1 MLKKTTR
8 ISRALIPPLLV
19 IAPGL
24 CFAQVD
30 TSKWLC
36 ESCPFEE
43 GYRAEVDA
51 GGTYVSDD
59 AARFGNGTGYDEDGG
74 YVNVDGQGRYASDG
88 YRLDW
93 YAEDLGLDSRVFE
106 IDGGKQGV
114 FGFNLGYRKLPYRR
128 FDTTESVF
136 LSTESDTIT
145 LPAGWVTAGTTTAM
159 TELASSLHGEDVYT
173 DRETFDVG
181 GHWKPGAGFRLYAD
195 YKHRTREG
203 IDITGGSGF
212 TQSTLLPRWIDYET
226 DQVDAGI
233 QYSTDRGSVTLAYYG
248 SDFSNNNSSMTW
260 DTPFTSA
267 PGAEQLRMAMAPG
280 NEFQQI
286 SLSGAYR
293 VNTWDTLVAF
303 TLAAGNGDQD
313 EAFLP
318 YTINPNVNSMSLPLS
333 NLDGDVDTTNYS
345 LTVTSR
351 PIPKGR
357 VKFSYRHDERDNN
370 TRQSDWNRVIVDLL
384 NSGEIEQNLPY
395 SYERDTFNLSGELL
409 LWDGVRLSAG
419 WDHKELDRDFQEVA
433 EHEIDDGW
441 GQVRWRPTNWL
452 DLRVKG
458 GAEERDIDRYDESV
472 AVNLGQNPLMRK
484 YYLAYRYRSYGELVA
499 SITPVDTPWSLN
511 TTMLIADDRYNKSQL
526 GLTDSEEVRVT
537 LDANWAISSNA
548 SLYVLLGQERIDA
561 FQLGSEQFDVW
572 DWSAK
577 HNDDFDH
584 YGTGFVWRQA
594 DGKYELRFDYSRGEG
609 ETRIDYFSLSGGQSR
624 MPKLESTL
632 DSAMLEAVYRWNERL
647 DATFDVRYESFEL
660 DDYTLISQTT
670 LPTLLTLDARPYDYD
685 VWAVGIGFRYS
696 FGGGEI
702 TLAD

>member
-30 TSKWLC
+30 TSDWLC

-51 GGTYVSDD
+51 GGTYVSDTS
-59 AARFGNGTGYDEDGG
+59 ARFGNGTGYDEDGG
-74 YVNVDGQGRYASDG
+74 YANVDGRGRYVSDG

-93 YAEDLGLDSRVFE
+93 YGEDLGLDSRVVE
-106 IDGGKQGV
+106 IDGGKQGL

-136 LSTESDTIT
+136 LSTESDTLT
-145 LPAGWVTAGTTTAM
+145 LPAGWVTAATTTAM
-159 TELASSLHGEDVYT
+159 TELASSLHGDDIYT

-181 GHWKPGAGFRLYAD
+181 GHWDPGAGIRLYAD
-195 YKHRTREG
+195 YQHQSRDG

-212 TQSTLLPRWIDYET
+212 TQATLLPRRVDNDT
-226 DQVDAGI
+226 DQVDVGI
-233 QYSTDRGSVTLAYYG
+233 QYGTDRGSVTLAYYY
-248 SDFSNNNSSMTW
+248 SDFTNNNSSMTW
-260 DTPFTSA
+260 DTPFTSS

-280 NEFQQI
+280 NDFQQI

-293 VNTWDTLVAF
+293 LNTWDTLIAVS
-303 TLAAGNGDQD
+303 LAVGNGEQD

-318 YTINPNVNSMSLPLS
+318 YTINPNVSSMPLPLN
-333 NLDGDVDTTNYS
+333 NLDGDVDTSNYS
-345 LTVTSR
+345 LAITSR
-351 PIPKGR
+351 PIPTAR
-357 VKFSYRHDERDNN
+357 IKFSYRYDERDNN
-370 TRQSDWNRVIVDLL
+370 TQQSDWDRVIVDLFD
-384 NSGEIEQNLPY
+384 SGEIEQNLPY
-395 SYERDTFNLSGELL
+395 SYHRNTFSLSGELL

-419 WDHKELDRDFQEVA
+419 WDHKELDRNYQEVA

-472 AVNLGQNPLMRK
+472 AVSFGQNPLMRK
-484 YYLAYRYRSYGELVA
+484 YNLAYRYRNYGELVA
-499 SITPVDTPWSLN
+499 SIVPVDSPISVN
-511 TTMLIADDRYNKSQL
+511 TTMMIADDRYNKSQL

-548 SLYVLLGQERIDA
+548 SLYVLYGHETIDA
-561 FQLGSEQFDVW
+561 FQLGSEQFGDQ

-577 HNDDFDH
+577 HDDDFDH
-584 YGTGFVWRQA
+584 YGAGFVWRDA
-594 DGKYELRFDYSRGEG
+594 DGKYDLRFDYNRGDG
-609 ETRIDYFSLSGGQSR
+609 ETRIDYLSGSGGQSR

-632 DSAMLEAVYRWNERL
+632 DSATLEAVYRWNERL

>member
-1 MLKKTTR
+1 MMQQTTR
-8 ISRALIPPLLV
+8 ITLISPLLV
-19 IAPGL
+19 LAPGL
-24 CFAQVD
+24 SFAQVD
-30 TSKWLC
+30 TSDWLC
-36 ESCPFEE
+36 ESCPFED

-74 YVNVDGQGRYASDG
+74 YANVDGQGRYVDDG

-93 YAEDLGLDSRVFE
+93 YVEDLGLDSRVVE
-106 IDGGKQGV
+106 IGGGKQGV
-114 FGFNLGYRKLPYRR
+114 FGFNVGYRELPYRR
-128 FDTTESVF
+128 FDTTQSVF
-136 LSTESDTIT
+136 NATESDTMT
-145 LPAGWVTAGTTTAM
+145 LPSGWVTAGLTTDM
-159 TELASSLHGEDVYT
+159 TELSSSLRDENVGT
-173 DRETFDVG
+173 DRETIDVG
-181 GHWKPGAGFRLYAD
+181 GYWSPAAGLRVFAD
-195 YKHRTREG
+195 FSRQTRDG
-203 IDITGGSGF
+203 IDITGGSGY
-212 TQSTLLPRWIDYET
+212 TQSTLLPRWLDYET

-233 QYSTDRGSVTLAYYG
+233 QYSTKRGSVTLAYYI
-248 SDFSNNNSSMTW
+248 SEFTNNNASLTW
-260 DTPFTSA
+260 DSPFTSA
-267 PGAEQLRMAMAPG
+267 PGAEQLRMARAPG

-293 VNTWDTLVAF
+293 ANQWDTVVAF
-303 TLAAGNGDQD
+303 SLAAGNGEQD

-318 YTINPNVNSMSLPLS
+318 YTINDNVNAMALPAN
-333 NLDGDVDTTNYS
+333 NLDGDVDTANYS
-345 LTVTSR
+345 FTVTSR
-351 PIPKGR
+351 PSPKAR
-357 VKFSYRHDERDNN
+357 VKFSYRYDERDNQ
-370 TRQSDWNRVIVDLL
+370 TLQSDWNRVIVDLF

-395 SYERDTFNLSGELL
+395 SFERDTFNLSGELL

-419 WDHKELDRDFQEVA
+419 WDRKEVERDFQEVA

-441 GQVRWRPTNWL
+441 GQLRWRPTAWL

-458 GAEERDIDRYDESV
+458 GAEERDINRYDESV
-472 AVNLGQNPLMRK
+472 AVSLGQNPLMRK
-484 YYLAYRYRSYGELVA
+484 YHLAYRYRSYGELVA
-499 SITPVDTPWSLN
+499 AITPVDSPWSLN

-584 YGTGFVWRQA
+584 IGTGFVWRQA
-594 DGKYELRFDYSRGEG
+594 DGKYDLRFDYARGEG

-624 MPKLESTL
+624 MPELESTL
-632 DSAMLEAVYRWNERL
+632 DSATVEAVIRWNERF
-647 DATFDVRYESFEL
+647 DATFDLRYERFEL

-670 LPTLLTLDARPYDYD
+670 LPTLLTLDAQPYDYD
-685 VWAVGIGFRYS
+685 VWAVGIGFRYK